1 MDAGTVSPTT
11 KGRDMTNQ
19 TSPHEAEYL
28 AAVEGMQETYGG
40 LHGGHTALVE
50 GQLVTTW
57 NVGERVKFRHKDH
70 GELVGTIIE
79 VLVEEGEL
87 SQYHIAAHV
96 PGRGRQHF
104 AVLNRDVLI
113 F

>member
-1 MDAGTVSPTT
+1 MDAHA
-11 KGRDMTNQ
+11 N
-19 TSPHEAEYL
+19 EYL
-28 AAVEGMQETYGG
+28 AVVDAMQETYGSPSIG
-40 LHGGHTALVE
+40 RTDLVDGE
-50 GQLVTTW
+50 LVTTW
-57 NVGERVKFRHKDH
+57 QVGERVKFRHTDH
-70 GELVGTIIE
+70 GELFGTIVD
-79 VLVEEGEL
+79 VLVEEGDL

>member
-1 MDAGTVSPTT
+1 MDA
-11 KGRDMTNQ
+11 
-19 TSPHEAEYL
+19 HHAEYL
-28 AAVEGMQETYGG
+28 AAVEGMNETYGG
-40 LHGGHTALVE
+40 PSSGRTALVD

-57 NVGERVKFRHKDH
+57 NVGERVKFRHRDH